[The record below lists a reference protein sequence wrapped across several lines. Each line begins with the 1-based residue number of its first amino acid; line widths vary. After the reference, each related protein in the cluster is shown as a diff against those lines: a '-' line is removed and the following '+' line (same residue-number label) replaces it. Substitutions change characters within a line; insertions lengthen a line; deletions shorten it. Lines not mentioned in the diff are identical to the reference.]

1 MVIDSASSDMP
12 SSKFSSK
19 LTRYVGSGE
28 SGKSTVVKQMKIIHQ
43 GGYAREELAG
53 YRSVVYRNLLDCAKA
68 LITAMQQFD
77 IEPTDPSNEEY
88 SDFLMNYDLSPDPYV
103 ILDPQV
109 GEATWSIWK
118 DPAVSQVLDR
128 QTEFYLMDS
137 AP

>member
-1 MVIDSASSDMP
+1 MQDTAAWSVHPHNHATTNANP
-12 SSKFSSK
+12 
-19 LTRYVGSGE
+19 LTGSGE

-68 LITAMQQFD
+68 LISAMQQFE
-77 IEPTDPSNEEY
+77 IEPATTMNKELSE
-88 SDFLMNYDLSPDPYV
+88 FLMNYDLSPDPYV
-103 ILDPQV
+103 ILDPKV
-109 GEATWSIWK
+109 GDAALSLWR
-118 DPAVSQVLDR
+118 DAAVSQVLDR